1 MRIRV
6 LRASKEEKVAV
17 AIGRLL
23 SDFHLDLEKVGY
35 YLAKAL
41 PYTVYRRALAR
52 SECIESSPQWLYS
65 ATARSSDCLN
75 TNVQRAPITLPHSF
89 LLG

>member
-41 PYTVYRRALAR
+41 PYTVYRRALEVLASAEFQENEVEQNRLGYR
-52 SECIESSPQWLYS
+52 SDRLY
-65 ATARSSDCLN
+65 
-75 TNVQRAPITLPHSF
+75 
-89 LLG
+89 

>member
-41 PYTVYRRALAR
+41 PYTVYRRALEVLASAEYQENEVEQNRLGYR
-52 SECIESSPQWLYS
+52 SDRLY
-65 ATARSSDCLN
+65 
-75 TNVQRAPITLPHSF
+75 
-89 LLG
+89 

>member
-1 MRIRV
+1 MMRIRV
-6 LRASKEEKVAV
+6 LRTSKEEKVAV

-41 PYTVYRRALAR
+41 PHTIYRRALEVLASAEFQENEVEQNR
-52 SECIESSPQWLYS
+52 IGYRGDRLY
-65 ATARSSDCLN
+65 
-75 TNVQRAPITLPHSF
+75 
-89 LLG
+89 

>member
-1 MRIRV
+1 MRVRV

-35 YLAKAL
+35 YLAKSL
-41 PYTVYRRALAR
+41 PYTVYRRAL
-52 SECIESSPQWLYS
+52 EVLSSAEFQENEVEQNRIGYRNDRL
-65 ATARSSDCLN
+65 
-75 TNVQRAPITLPHSF
+75 H
-89 LLG
+89 

>member
-23 SDFHLDLEKVGY
+23 SDFHLDLEKVGF
-35 YLAKAL
+35 YLAKAV
-41 PYTVYRRALAR
+41 PYTIYRRAL
-52 SECIESSPQWLYS
+52 EVLSSAEFQENEVEQNKIGYRNDRLY
-65 ATARSSDCLN
+65 
-75 TNVQRAPITLPHSF
+75 
-89 LLG
+89 

>member
-6 LRASKEEKVAV
+6 LRTSKEEKVAV

-23 SDFHLDLEKVGY
+23 SDFHLDLEKVGF

-41 PYTVYRRALAR
+41 PHTVYRRSLEVLASAEFQENEVEQNRLGYR
-52 SECIESSPQWLYS
+52 SDRLY
-65 ATARSSDCLN
+65 
-75 TNVQRAPITLPHSF
+75 
-89 LLG
+89 

>member
-23 SDFHLDLEKVGY
+23 SDFHLDLEKVGF
-35 YLAKAL
+35 YLAKAV
-41 PYTVYRRALAR
+41 PYTIYRRALEVLASAEFQENEVEQNKLGYR
-52 SECIESSPQWLYS
+52 NDRLY
-65 ATARSSDCLN
+65 
-75 TNVQRAPITLPHSF
+75 
-89 LLG
+89 

>member
-1 MRIRV
+1 MRI
-6 LRASKEEKVAV
+6 LRLKISREEKVAV

-41 PYTVYRRALAR
+41 PYTVYRRALEVLASAEFQENEVEQNKLGYR
-52 SECIESSPQWLYS
+52 SDRLY
-65 ATARSSDCLN
+65 
-75 TNVQRAPITLPHSF
+75 
-89 LLG
+89 

>member
-23 SDFHLDLEKVGY
+23 SDFHLDLEKVGF
-35 YLAKAL
+35 YLAKSL
-41 PYTVYRRALAR
+41 PYTVYLMALEVLASAEFQENEVEQNRIGYR
-52 SECIESSPQWLYS
+52 SDRLY
-65 ATARSSDCLN
+65 
-75 TNVQRAPITLPHSF
+75 
-89 LLG
+89 